1 MNLSKPSS
9 RSLFVIITLIIAGP
23 LAAQPAAAKKITICH
38 TGKVTLLDFDKH
50 IDALRAIT
58 GRYPQEVL
66 DELIARQKKGGPDF
80 FTSQIAVEEEQTGS
94 GTYDLR
100 NVHGINTAKQYTN
113 LTRWTCEHDDYPI
126 VYFIGFRVRGF
137 SDGAIQVSREP
148 GTVNIVPLKNID
160 PELKKGTKVRM
171 QDSGKLLCA
180 DIATSCIDEI
190 FYDRQ

>member
-1 MNLSKPSS
+1 MNFSKPSPC
-9 RSLFVIITLIIAGP
+9 SLFVILALIMTV
-23 LAAQPAAAKKITICH
+23 LLSAQPASAKKITICH
-38 TGKVTLLDFDKH
+38 TGKVKLLDFDKH
-50 IDALRAIT
+50 LDALRAIT
-58 GRYPQEVL
+58 GRYEKEVP

-100 NVHGINTAKQYTN
+100 NLHGINTAKQYTN

-126 VYFIGFRVRGF
+126 VYFIGFRVRDF
-137 SDGAIQVSREP
+137 ADGAIDPREP
-148 GTVNIVPLKNID
+148 GTVNIVPLRDID
-160 PELKKGTKVRM
+160 PELKKGTKVKL
-171 QDSGKLLCA
+171 QDSGKVLCA